1 MTYDEALNR
10 LQTIV
15 SSLESNEAI
24 SIDECKKKALEAKQ
38 LLDFCREQLTQI
50 EEEIEVIFED
60 KLVNKIQT
68 IKITIKKHKTVYEA
82 NY

>member
-24 SIDECKKKALEAKQ
+24 SIDEYKKKALEAKQ
-38 LLDFCREQLTQI
+38 LLDFSSKQHTQI
-50 EEEIEVIFED
+50 EEEIEGIFKE
-60 KLVNKIQT
+60 K
-68 IKITIKKHKTVYEA
+68 
-82 NY
+82 

>member
-24 SIDECKKKALEAKQ
+24 SIDEYKQKATEAKQ
-38 LLDFCREQLTQI
+38 LLDFCRKQLTQI
-50 EEEIEVIFED
+50 EEEIEGIFEE
-60 KLVNKIQT
+60 K
-68 IKITIKKHKTVYEA
+68 
-82 NY
+82 

>member
-24 SIDECKKKALEAKQ
+24 SIDEYKKKENKAKQ
-38 LLDFCREQLTQI
+38 LLDFCRKQLTQI
-50 EEEIEVIFED
+50 EEEIEGIFED
-60 KLVNKIQT
+60 K
-68 IKITIKKHKTVYEA
+68 
-82 NY
+82 

>member
-24 SIDECKKKALEAKQ
+24 SIDEYKKKALEAKQ
-38 LLDFCREQLTQI
+38 LLDFCRKQLTQI
-50 EEEIEVIFED
+50 EEEIEGISYED
-60 KLVNKIQT
+60 ELAKL
-68 IKITIKKHKTVYEA
+68 IK
-82 NY
+82 

>member
-24 SIDECKKKALEAKQ
+24 SIDEYKKKALEAKQ
-38 LLDFCREQLTQI
+38 LLDFCSKQLTQI
-50 EEEIEVIFED
+50 EEEIEGIFEE
-60 KLVNKIQT
+60 K
-68 IKITIKKHKTVYEA
+68 
-82 NY
+82 

>member
-24 SIDECKKKALEAKQ
+24 SIDEYKKKALEAKQ
-38 LLDFCREQLTQI
+38 LLDFCRKQLTQI
-50 EEEIEVIFED
+50 EEEIE
-60 KLVNKIQT
+60 
-68 IKITIKKHKTVYEA
+68 
-82 NY
+82 

>member
-24 SIDECKKKALEAKQ
+24 SIDEYEKKALEAKQ
-38 LLDFCREQLTQI
+38 LLDFCRKQLTQI
-50 EEEIEVIFED
+50 EEEIEGIFEE
-60 KLVNKIQT
+60 K
-68 IKITIKKHKTVYEA
+68 
-82 NY
+82 

>member
-24 SIDECKKKALEAKQ
+24 SIDEYKKKAPEAKQ
-38 LLDFCREQLTQI
+38 LLDFCRKQLTQI
-50 EEEIEVIFED
+50 EEEIEGIFEE
-60 KLVNKIQT
+60 K
-68 IKITIKKHKTVYEA
+68 
-82 NY
+82 